1 MKKFVLKE
9 GFICDPAN
17 GLEGIADLVIY
28 GDKIQEIIY
37 KTKGTWSDDF
47 EVVDA
52 KGLIVMPGFIDLHTH
67 LRDPGFVWKEDIK
80 SGAVAASRGGFTT
93 ICAMPNTNPPPDSA
107 PLVRDFVQKVADAP
121 IRIFPIG
128 TITKNRSGNNLSPMM
143 ALCEAGVVGF
153 SDDGDP
159 IMDPKLM
166 RQALL
171 YSIDTGLPIINHAED
186 MNLKGTGVMN
196 TGAVADR
203 LGLNGVLPSSEY
215 LMVQRDIEL
224 ALSTGGKI
232 HVPHV
237 STRQSVSYIKEAKS
251 NGVNVSAEVTPQ
263 HLTMNENWVYG
274 LHGDVPEYLTVDAYE
289 TNAKVNPPL
298 RSQDDVEAL
307 IQGLNEGIID
317 IVATDHAPH
326 SLADKQCSFDQAE
339 AGINNIETAFCQ
351 LFELVERKKITLG
364 TLVSSMTEKP
374 AKIIDKNFGTLSK
387 NSIADVTVF
396 NPNISW
402 LVHPKNLA
410 SKSSNTP
417 LLGQKLKGRIV
428 LTLANGKVIH
438 NELF

>member
-1 MKKFVLKE
+1 MKKLVLKD

-28 GDKIQEIIY
+28 DHKIHEIIHR
-37 KTKGTWSDDF
+37 TKVTWSDDF
-47 EVVDA
+47 EVVDV
-52 KGLIVMPGFIDLHTH
+52 KGLIVMPGFIDLLTH
-67 LRDPGFVWKEDIK
+67 LRDPGFVWIEDIK
-80 SGAVAASRGGFTT
+80 SGAIAASRGGFTT

-107 PLVRDFVQKVADAP
+107 ALVRDFFQKVADAP

-128 TITKNRSGNNLSPMM
+128 TITKNRSGKNLSPMM
-143 ALCEAGVVGF
+143 ALYESGVVGF

-159 IMDPKLM
+159 VMDPKLM

-186 MNLKGTGVMN
+186 MNLKGSGVMN

-215 LMVQRDIEL
+215 LMVNRDIEL

-232 HVPHV
+232 HIPHV
-237 STRQSVSYIKEAKS
+237 STKQSVSYIKEAKT

-274 LHGDVPEYLTVDAYE
+274 LHGDIPEHLTVDAYE
-289 TNAKVNPPL
+289 TNTKVIPPL
-298 RSQDDVEAL
+298 RSQNDVDAL
-307 IQGLNEGIID
+307 IQGLNEGVID
-317 IVATDHAPH
+317 IVAT
-326 SLADKQCSFDQAE
+326 DQAE

-351 LFELVERKKITLG
+351 LYDLVEGKKIALG

-374 AKIIDKNFGTLSK
+374 AKIIKKNFGTLSK
-387 NSIADVTVF
+387 NSIADITVF
-396 NPNISW
+396 DPNTSW

-410 SKSSNTP
+410 SKSANTP

-428 LTLANGKVIH
+428 LTLAEGKVIH